1 MMKFVI
7 FLSISLG
14 VIINI
19 QSQNN
24 LELGLSTSVV
34 RFSDKNATFI
44 GDKHLFQVPMI
55 HANYLINSKLSVGV
69 ELSFNSLNNI
79 GIMKNSVKYNSF
91 GGSVKYSFK
100 EVSSSL
106 KPYLFLGGTFVKSE
120 RNRTPTLNLGAGNT
134 YWLTDRIGVNTQLMY
149 KFSEKRFSSM
159 RSHFNFTLGVVYNFN
174 FSLFNRKRIWEVKH

>member
-55 HANYLINSKLSVGV
+55 HANYLINKKFKC
-69 ELSFNSLNNI
+69 FNGS
-79 GIMKNSVKYNSF
+79 NSQ
-91 GGSVKYSFK
+91 
-100 EVSSSL
+100 L
-106 KPYLFLGGTFVKSE
+106 KFP
-120 RNRTPTLNLGAGNT
+120 
-134 YWLTDRIGVNTQLMY
+134 
-149 KFSEKRFSSM
+149 
-159 RSHFNFTLGVVYNFN
+159 
-174 FSLFNRKRIWEVKH
+174 